1 MLTVANSHLMRKI
14 AFEGGKPV
22 MEKLIFVSPTLP
34 SLYSLCFRHFVLT
47 HFGKSQNSFAK
58 GRGPHVLYYLFIKLL
73 FGKSQNSFA
82 IEKVG
87 PICQLSLSIT
97 LCGKLTSHFETRR
110 RLCGK
115 LTSHFE
121 TRRRLCG
128 KLTSHF
134 ETRRRLALSSFSAH
148 LLFDHSIKSKLIPV
162 VGS

>member
-1 MLTVANSHLMRKI
+1 MKTEYSLGQNPHMSILSEITREFGCSALNSPWKNNLHSIRILTMLTVANSHLMRKI

-47 HFGKSQNSFAK
+47 HFGKSQNSFA
-58 GRGPHVLYYLFIKLL
+58 
-73 FGKSQNSFA
+73 

-121 TRRRLCG
+121 TRRRL
-128 KLTSHF
+128 
-134 ETRRRLALSSFSAH
+134 ALS
-148 LLFDHSIKSKLIPV
+148 
-162 VGS
+162 